1 MRRKNASFWRLVWSA
16 LLAAATILNPFLATS
31 AQAAPPGQ
39 IVIGEVAWAGSAL
52 STADEWIELW
62 NISDAPVSVGNWYL
76 RGMGENGRLI
86 ILPADAV
93 IPARG
98 VYLIANYNANEAKSN
113 LAIQAQVVTTTVSLS
128 NSALRIDLLDSSD
141 NLVDSAGT
149 GGAPPAGS
157 SGTVKISMIRS
168 DTSLTGTMAT
178 AWSDQSTGANLK
190 PGSADLGT
198 PGVCDGCSIIQ
209 PLTELPPDPEPVT
222 ATSVTA
228 EEPPSQ
234 PATTTESLTPISEQ
248 NPTSTMNPFD
258 DESLQILATSSSG
271 IATDTGAA
279 TSTDVSFTAEAAS
292 STATASP
299 ISLTATS
306 TAIATSTPFGS
317 DVDIHPQTNLQTATV
332 SDSSTVSM
340 PTAVAV
346 PKPPYGMLRLNEVAP
361 YPASGKEWVEIIS
374 LDAANTIPL
383 KGCELH
389 DRQGRI
395 MTVSEVILKPG
406 DNPYVAITLSSSRL
420 NNDGDSVALYCDGR
434 LIDAM
439 GYTAT
444 PKGQSWIRFPDKNGT
459 WRLTTTVTP
468 AAQNVATQPA
478 ALAAKTNATTTAS
491 PAVKTTSAPA
501 ATESAPPASAA
512 NDDAM
517 ISAEDA
523 DIFQALDQSSYGIYA
538 PELTAEN
545 PPSVRIKTSAKK
557 AIKSIKTS
565 ASKKTAAANPIIPY
579 TFDMLDDFDN
589 SSIRVR
595 LEGTVGSTPGLL
607 PYHSFV
613 LLSPEGRGLQ
623 VRVPIGK
630 KLPDLNLMVSVTG
643 NLQVD
648 DRGRPY
654 LKMSAK
660 DELALGLPTEN
671 IVPRIVDI
679 ELPANEDAWAYM
691 SVTGTVKSIKAR
703 NITLDL
709 DGVDLVM
716 AIKPS
721 VRYRPQRLAAGDV
734 IRAIGLLDLTGDE
747 PRLLPRSANDIVLLK
762 HAETKPAAAPVTGL
776 TVPGWTPFGAAA
788 GAVALTEG
796 AKHYRKRRQRK
807 MLERKLEEL
816 TSATT

>member
-1 MRRKNASFWRLVWSA
+1 MRRKNASFWRLVWCA
-16 LLAAATILNPFLATS
+16 LLAAATVLNPFLATS

-39 IVIGEVAWAGSAL
+39 IVIGEVAWAGSTL

-86 ILPADAV
+86 ILPTDAV
-93 IPARG
+93 IPAQG

-209 PLTELPPDPEPVT
+209 PLTEPPPDPEPVT
-222 ATSVTA
+222 ATSITA
-228 EEPPSQ
+228 EDPPSQ
-234 PATTTESLTPISEQ
+234 PTTTTESLTPISEQ

-258 DESLQILATSSSG
+258 GESLQILTASSSG
-271 IATDTGAA
+271 IATDTGTA

-374 LDAANTIPL
+374 LDAANAIPL

-395 MTVSEVILKPG
+395 MTISAIILKPG

-420 NNDGDSVALYCDGR
+420 NNDGRFGR
-434 LIDAM
+434 
-439 GYTAT
+439 
-444 PKGQSWIRFPDKNGT
+444 
-459 WRLTTTVTP
+459 
-468 AAQNVATQPA
+468 
-478 ALAAKTNATTTAS
+478 
-491 PAVKTTSAPA
+491 
-501 ATESAPPASAA
+501 
-512 NDDAM
+512 
-517 ISAEDA
+517 
-523 DIFQALDQSSYGIYA
+523 
-538 PELTAEN
+538 
-545 PPSVRIKTSAKK
+545 
-557 AIKSIKTS
+557 
-565 ASKKTAAANPIIPY
+565 
-579 TFDMLDDFDN
+579 
-589 SSIRVR
+589 
-595 LEGTVGSTPGLL
+595 
-607 PYHSFV
+607 FV
-613 LLSPEGRGLQ
+613 L
-623 VRVPIGK
+623 
-630 KLPDLNLMVSVTG
+630 
-643 NLQVD
+643 
-648 DRGRPY
+648 
-654 LKMSAK
+654 
-660 DELALGLPTEN
+660 
-671 IVPRIVDI
+671 
-679 ELPANEDAWAYM
+679 
-691 SVTGTVKSIKAR
+691 
-703 NITLDL
+703 
-709 DGVDLVM
+709 
-716 AIKPS
+716 
-721 VRYRPQRLAAGDV
+721 
-734 IRAIGLLDLTGDE
+734 
-747 PRLLPRSANDIVLLK
+747 
-762 HAETKPAAAPVTGL
+762 
-776 TVPGWTPFGAAA
+776 
-788 GAVALTEG
+788 
-796 AKHYRKRRQRK
+796 
-807 MLERKLEEL
+807 
-816 TSATT
+816 